1 MRLLRKRLV
10 SKSEIARYLNKKLAL
25 LGDSIINCVVSSALS
40 LFYEQPYGVKVKDE
54 SLRKAWIEIFGRDNF
69 GTDLA
74 YEDLAEALIAY
85 LWLVNVFSIE
95 DYIKIISHS
104 KVQKLDEYTTLIVL
118 FKEIKKI
125 IKD

>member
-1 MRLLRKRLV
+1 LRLLRKRLV